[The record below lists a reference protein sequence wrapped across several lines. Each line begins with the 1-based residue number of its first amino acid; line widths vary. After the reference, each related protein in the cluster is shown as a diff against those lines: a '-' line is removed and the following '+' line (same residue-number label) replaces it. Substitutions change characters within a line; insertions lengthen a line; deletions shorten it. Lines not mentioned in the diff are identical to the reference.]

1 MKNAILI
8 FMLMLAG
15 TRMPLAEETVGQVLA
30 VRPGD
35 EADASALGYGWSH
48 PERLSDGST
57 FRWIEK
63 REGDLNVVLGEPS
76 NALLAV
82 EIMPMVSD
90 RRIQN
95 FGVYVNRRFVAEW
108 VLESSGRFQWFETEI
123 PAECFRSG
131 TNTVTI
137 RAGYKQSPDAD
148 PRTLSVAVKQL
159 TLIRHE

>member
-1 MKNAILI
+1 MKKAILI
-8 FMLMLAG
+8 FILILAG
-15 TRMPLAEETVGQVLA
+15 TWMTFAEETVGQALA

-35 EADASALGYGWSH
+35 EADASALGYGWSQ

-63 REGDLNVVLGEPS
+63 REGDINVVLSEPS
-76 NALLAV
+76 SALLAV

-108 VLESSGRFQWFETEI
+108 VLESSGCFQWFEKEI
-123 PAECFRSG
+123 PAECFRTG
-131 TNTVTI
+131 TNTITI

-148 PRTLSVAVKQL
+148 PRTLSVAVKQI
-159 TLIRHE
+159 TLISHE